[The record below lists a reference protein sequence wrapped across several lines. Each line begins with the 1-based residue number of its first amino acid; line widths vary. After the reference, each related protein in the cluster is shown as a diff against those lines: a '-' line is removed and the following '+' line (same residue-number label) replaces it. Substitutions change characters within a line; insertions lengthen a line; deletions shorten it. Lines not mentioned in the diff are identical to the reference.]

1 MQTAT
6 KRIVCLAGVALLS
19 ACGGGGG
26 SDDQV
31 AQAANNPPI
40 IGAAN
45 DLELLGNAQ
54 GEITVTVTDDGTAAD
69 QLSVT
74 AASDNPAVVPSSAV
88 LITGTGD
95 TRTVQI
101 APGTDTLGSAQ
112 ITLTVTDEAGLEDST
127 AFLVTVS
134 TAQVSVSDFVRT
146 TFAQPADAAPTLIN
160 TLEFVNDAQDDEFAD
175 LLQ

>member
-69 QLSVT
+69 QLLS
-74 AASDNPAVVPSSAV
+74 
-88 LITGTGD
+88 LIH
-95 TRTVQI
+95 I
-101 APGTDTLGSAQ
+101 
-112 ITLTVTDEAGLEDST
+112 
-127 AFLVTVS
+127 
-134 TAQVSVSDFVRT
+134 
-146 TFAQPADAAPTLIN
+146 
-160 TLEFVNDAQDDEFAD
+160 
-175 LLQ
+175 